1 MTDVLVSLSNVCK
14 SFQKE
19 HQLIHVLR
27 GVDLEIRHGESVA
40 IVGQSGSGKS
50 TFLQLLGFLD
60 RPSKGEISFLGDRQS
75 LRTSAHL
82 DRLRNKSIGFIFQ
95 FHHLLP
101 DHTAL
106 ENVMM
111 PLLVAGIPAKNAQE
125 RAEVLLEKVGLK
137 ERVLHRPGELSGG
150 EQQRVAVARALVS
163 SPKLI
168 LADEPTGNL
177 DPQTSSS
184 DKPTA
189 SAMAV
194 PIGRRFHG
202 VPKSNVCSPYLTR
215 ILPHTLLA
223 KPRTKSSVSS
233 IKSIQVA

>member
-14 SFQKE
+14 SFRKGEQP
-19 HQLIHVLR
+19 IDVLR
-27 GVDLEIRHGESVA
+27 GVDLEIFPGESIA

-60 RPSKGEISFLGDRQS
+60 RPSSGEISFMGNKQS
-75 LRTSAHL
+75 QLTSAKL

-111 PLLVAGIPAKNAQE
+111 PLLVSGESARDAQ
-125 RAEVLLEKVGLK
+125 VLAQNLLNRVGLGD
-137 ERVLHRPGELSGG
+137 RFMHRPGELSGG
-150 EQQRVAVARALVS
+150 EQQRVAVARALVA

-177 DPQTSSS
+177 DPQTSDIIMDLLLSLTS
-184 DKPTA
+184 ELGGALVMVTHNLNLARKCD
-189 SAMAV
+189 
-194 PIGRRFHG
+194 RFLRLENG
-202 VPKSNVCSPYLTR
+202 IFLEEK
-215 ILPHTLLA
+215 
-223 KPRTKSSVSS
+223 
-233 IKSIQVA
+233 